1 MRHIAGSWLSARLLW
16 GLLCLLPACALA
28 QSGLRTEG
36 DVAGAKSVYD
46 AEVPVA
52 SQADADRN
60 GALARALGNVLAR
73 LSGDRSVAGKPG
85 VAQELRNA
93 AAYVG
98 SYDYRQDQTAGPG
111 GVPTFRTI
119 LVAHFKPEAVD
130 SLASAL
136 GLPVWPQ
143 PRPKPVLWLAI
154 DDGSGPRLVGL
165 QQANAARPLLDRAV
179 ERGFRLG
186 LPSGTA
192 AEQAAVGAIWRQDV
206 PAVARSSARYS
217 PPMQLIG
224 KLYRGKSGWV
234 ADWNFVDNGKV
245 LATWSADNADARQ
258 AMASGADGAA
268 DALVKRYA
276 KQAVGGQAGTYRVV
290 FAGIRSTDDYLRLSA
305 ALQQAPVVRRI
316 APVRVDGDRME
327 VDLDLLSGIDGLKR
341 MLGDDGPVVG
351 GDGDPPVFY
360 IK

>member
-224 KLYRGKSGWV
+224 KLYRSNGGWA
-234 ADWNFVDNGKV
+234 ADWSFADGGNV
-245 LATWSADNADARQ
+245 LATWSSRDADPRRVMVA
-258 AMASGADGAA
+258 GADGAA
-268 DALVKRYA
+268 DALFKRYA
-276 KQAVGGQAGTYRVV
+276 KVQSAGPAGTYRVAFSGV
-290 FAGIRSTDDYLRLSA
+290 DNAEDYMRLAGF
-305 ALQQAPVVRRI
+305 LQGAIVVRR
-316 APVRVDGDRME
+316 AVPVHAAGSRVE
-327 VDLDLLSGIDGLKR
+327 FDLDLLSGLPGFDR
-341 MLGDDGPVVG
+341 MLGSNGVIVPVEG
-351 GDGDPPVFY
+351 MQAEY
-360 IK
+360 RLR

>member
-1 MRHIAGSWLSARLLW
+1 MRHTAGSWLSARLLS
-16 GLLCLLPACALA
+16 LLFLLPACALA
-28 QSGLRTEG
+28 QSALRTEG

-60 GALARALGNVLAR
+60 GALARALGSVLAR
-73 LSGDRSVAGKPG
+73 LSGDRSVTAKPG

-93 AAYVG
+93 AAYVDG
-98 SYDYRQDQTAGPG
+98 YDYRQDQTAGPG
-111 GVPTFRTI
+111 GVPTFRTM
-119 LVAHFKPEAVD
+119 LVARFKPEAVD

-165 QQANAARPLLDRAV
+165 PQANAARPLLDRAI

-192 AEQAAVGAIWRQDV
+192 AEQASVGAIWRQDV

-224 KLYRGKSGWV
+224 KLYRSNGGWA
-234 ADWNFVDNGKV
+234 ADWSFADAGNV
-245 LATWSADNADARQ
+245 LAAWSSRDVDPRRV
-258 AMASGADGAA
+258 MAAGADGAA
-268 DALVKRYA
+268 DALFKRYA
-276 KQAVGGQAGTYRVV
+276 KVQSTGPAGTYRVAFSGV
-290 FAGIRSTDDYLRLSA
+290 DSAEDYMRLAGF
-305 ALQQAPVVRRI
+305 LQGAIVVRR
-316 APVRVDGDRME
+316 AVPVHAAGSRVE
-327 VDLDLLSGIDGLKR
+327 FDLDLLSGLPGFER
-341 MLGDDGPVVG
+341 MLGGNGAIVPVEG
-351 GDGDPPVFY
+351 MQAEY
-360 IK
+360 RLR